1 MQHSNLNSSVNDV
14 GFLRHQVMLFFIQL
28 DIVYLLDVE
37 GVKVKTNFFFLLR
50 ESKTNLKN

>member
-28 DIVYLLDVE
+28 DILCLLDVE
-37 GVKVKTNFFFLLR
+37 GVKVETTFFF
-50 ESKTNLKN
+50 SFDIK